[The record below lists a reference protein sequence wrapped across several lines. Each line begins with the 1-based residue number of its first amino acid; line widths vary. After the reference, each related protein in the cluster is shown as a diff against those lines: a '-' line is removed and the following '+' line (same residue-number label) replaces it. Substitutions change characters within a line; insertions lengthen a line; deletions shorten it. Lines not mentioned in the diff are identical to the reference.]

1 MSTEQQELPRPSEM
15 SKKYKQNIATNL
27 QKILD
32 ATGVSQ
38 NALVEIMKKR
48 GLEINQGTFSKY
60 LKGTVTIQFSVIV
73 MLCDIFEI
81 DISDFVREDFQYTSH
96 NIPTETVALQ
106 NMNRDGAALY
116 IPKLGD
122 KFISNPTD
130 RGFFGYKQDYHC
142 YFFPTLSGESKLLT
156 GTLSLYERQSVC
168 EASLKLNTNK
178 LSGGNPIYKTYT
190 GCAVIS
196 NSVNSLYII
205 LSSSEEGEI
214 CVINCRHFFIRHQ
227 SLDCRMAEVI
237 TNGAGEGHPPTIH
250 RMLISRDSIDDKHLP
265 LITPHLYLNSSDILI
280 RRDEIQSLRDESEAY
295 QKLIDHLLHMV
306 DPIEIY
312 SLKEDYVRSNA
323 TQFLSKPEIRVF
335 LSKIRDHSSKVRYN
349 KVSKKVDETVHKLLI
364 SLGYYRGNDL
374 CERQ

>member
-1 MSTEQQELPRPSEM
+1 MNTEQQELPRPSEM
-15 SKKYKQNIATNL
+15 SKKYMKNVAVNL
-27 QKILD
+27 KKLLD

-38 NALVEIMKKR
+38 NALVEIMKDR

-73 MLCDIFEI
+73 LLCDIFDI

-96 NIPTETVALQ
+96 NIPMEAVALQ
-106 NMNRDGAALY
+106 NTDRSGAALY
-116 IPKLGD
+116 IPKLGAN
-122 KFISNPTD
+122 FVTD
-130 RGFFGYKQDYHC
+130 PADRCFYGYKQDYYC

-156 GTLSLYERQSVC
+156 GILSLCERQSVC
-168 EASLKLNTNK
+168 EATLTLNTNK
-178 LSGGNPIYKTYT
+178 LSDGSPIYKTYT

-196 NSVNSLYII
+196 NSVNAFYII
-205 LSSSEEGEI
+205 LSSPEEGEL
-214 CVINCRHFFIRHQ
+214 CVINFRHFFIRHQ

-250 RMLISRDSIDDKHLP
+250 RMLISRDSIADKHLP
-265 LITPHLYLNSSDILI
+265 LVTPHLYLNSSDILI
-280 RRDEIQSLRDESEAY
+280 RKDRIEMLKDESEAY

-306 DPIEIY
+306 EPIEVY

-323 TQFLSKPEIRVF
+323 TQFLSKPETRVF

-349 KVSKKVDETVHKLLI
+349 KVSKKADESVRNLLI
-364 SLGYYRGNDL
+364 SLGYFQESDFD
-374 CERQ
+374 E